1 MFKKNTLQLTF
12 YFFHAFNTQQFQ
24 VKAPIWPKLLEN
36 QNDELNRCNIL
47 MDRDKWF
54 FLPPWISILSHCLTC
69 PTSSGVLH
77 GVSHKIIHHHFLCWY
92 LELDSILALIS
103 FSYFCIFRD
112 LSDFICQRTHT
123 VCPFS
128 VDFLLPLFFSHYD
141 AWNL

>member
-1 MFKKNTLQLTF
+1 MMSSIDVTYPWIEINDFFNTLNM
-12 YFFHAFNTQQFQ
+12 Y
-24 VKAPIWPKLLEN
+24 
-36 QNDELNRCNIL
+36 
-47 MDRDKWF
+47 
-54 FLPPWISILSHCLTC
+54 SLSHCLTC

-112 LSDFICQRTHT
+112 LSDFICQRKHT

-128 VDFLLPLFFSHYD
+128 VYFLFPLWRMEPLICHPKFLFQRSYSGCQHIDNSYLFVT
-141 AWNL
+141 WMLWYHMLLRGVS